1 MGEQRAGASSE
12 SQCPAAFMSGVVM
25 PAAERH
31 HVVEIGRPAV
41 FPILD
46 VVDLTGV
53 KSNSTSIERTGVM
66 GGFEC
71 SPLRC

>member
-1 MGEQRAGASSE
+1 
-12 SQCPAAFMSGVVM
+12 MSGVVM